1 MFHLPSLFYY
11 GRSGA
16 SALPCAG
23 AAPPQ
28 RPPRSTHH
36 AGSSPPLWHADSA
49 PEPTRRLPTEYAI
62 KSPNGGEDEALVITH
77 TVCGLVVTKSSLSIF
92 YKIDTRQ
99 ARFFD
104 HSFAP
109 GFAQPSRVS
118 KTRVREH
125 GWSEPLRDRSR
136 PRGRGGHCPAYWSYR
151 RFQKKNERT
160 ISGNARCLQ
169 SVPTSGRKK
178 ELPVPV
184 ALRI

>member
-49 PEPTRRLPTEYAI
+49 PKPTWRLPTEYAI

-92 YKIDTRQ
+92 YKIDSRQ
-99 ARFFD
+99 AGFFD
-104 HSFAP
+104 HSCAP
-109 GFAQPSRVS
+109 DFAQPSCVS
-118 KTRVREH
+118 KMRVREH
-125 GWSEPLRDRSR
+125 GWREPLRDKSR
-136 PRGRGGHCPAYWSYR
+136 PRRRGGHCPAYRSFR
-151 RFQKKNERT
+151 RFQKKNERKINGT
-160 ISGNARCLQ
+160 ASC
-169 SVPTSGRKK
+169 V
-178 ELPVPV
+178 LPVQACAKKKPPAPV